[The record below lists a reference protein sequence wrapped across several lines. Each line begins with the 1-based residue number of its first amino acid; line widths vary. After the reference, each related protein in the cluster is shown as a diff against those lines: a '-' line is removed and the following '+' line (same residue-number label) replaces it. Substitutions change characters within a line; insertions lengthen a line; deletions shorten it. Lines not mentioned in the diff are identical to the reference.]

1 MIARTGLVALAAV
14 AAFGSVSIA
23 RARPGDAARVMTGFV
38 SHTVCSKVFVSRLD
52 PDRVHAEMM
61 DATAGAWLVGWGFD
75 LNVDRARGQVETT
88 LFGGARARAQFY
100 PGLGCMLEHDGNV
113 AWAAAA
119 GITTIAKS
127 PESPLIE
134 TRNPAIAAA
143 LDQAFAEDG
152 STRKFTK
159 AVVVMK
165 GGRIIAERYA
175 PDHGTDTPIL
185 GFSATKSVINALTG
199 ILVREG
205 QLKLDAPAPIA
216 QWQTP
221 GDPRSAITVDHLIR
235 HTSGLALGSSLTA
248 SIGSAWSPVNR
259 MKFVERNMAAFASDA
274 KLETVPGSTW
284 NYHDGNTVLQARLVT
299 DAVGGK
305 PADLLRFAQRELFG
319 PLGMKNV
326 TLEFDE
332 AGTPE
337 GSSQMLAS
345 ARDWARFGQLFADD
359 GMVGER
365 RILPRG
371 WVDYS
376 ASPTSGAFVGY
387 GAGFWTNR
395 DDSFGAQYRIKHGMP
410 RDAFMAKGQFGQYVV
425 VVPSERLVV
434 ARFGVTGGMND
445 VEGVSRFVRAVI
457 EATRDEQARR

>member
-1 MIARTGLVALAAV
+1 MMARTGLAALAA
-14 AAFGSVSIA
+14 AAVLGSVSIA
-23 RARPGDAARVMTGFV
+23 LARPGDAARVMTGFV
-38 SHTVCSKVFVSRLD
+38 SHTVCSKVFVSRRD
-52 PDRVHAEMM
+52 PEQVYAEMTE
-61 DATAGAWLVGWGFD
+61 ATAGAWLVGWGLD
-75 LNVDRARGQVETT
+75 VRVDRARGQVETT

-100 PGLGCMLEHDGNV
+100 PGIGCMLEHGASAAWV
-113 AWAAAA
+113 ASA
-119 GITTIAKS
+119 GMATNAKTLE
-127 PESPLIE
+127 PPVE
-134 TRNPAIAAA
+134 TRNPVIAAA
-143 LDQAFAEDG
+143 LERVFAEDG
-152 STRKFTK
+152 STRKNTK

-165 GGRIIAERYA
+165 DGRIIAERYA
-175 PDHGTDTPIL
+175 QDHGTDTPIL
-185 GFSATKSVINALTG
+185 GFSATKSIINALTG
-199 ILVREG
+199 ILVRDG
-205 QLKLDAPAPIA
+205 RLKLDAPAPIA

-221 GDPRSAITVDHLIR
+221 GDPRGAITLNHLIR
-235 HTSGLALGSSLTA
+235 HTAGLALGSSLMA
-248 SIGSAWSPVNR
+248 SLGSAWDPVNR
-259 MKFVERNMAAFASDA
+259 MKFIERDMAAFAADA
-274 KLETVPGSTW
+274 KLETEPGSTW
-284 NYHDGNTVLQARLVT
+284 NYHDGNTVLQARIVT

-305 PADLLRFAQRELFG
+305 PADVLRFAQRELFG
-319 PLGMKNV
+319 PLGMRHV
-326 TLEFDE
+326 TMEFDA

-359 GMVGER
+359 GMVGEQ

-376 ASPTSGAFVGY
+376 ASPTPGAFVGY

-410 RDAFMAKGQFGQYVV
+410 REAFMAKGQFGQYVV

-445 VEGVSRFVRAVI
+445 VEGVSRFVREVI